1 MKLQNALKNFSNG
14 DTKLLVA
21 FQDYFNHYH
30 ENKGKFDASVSI
42 NDKKQKIEMS
52 MKDTIS
58 KLANVPSVDGIDPM
72 ILMSSPQYQW
82 ATFAVV
88 GAMVDAVLP
97 DALVDSIGMYTD
109 IRFGG
114 FGDSA
119 NFRIKPRD
127 LFVVS
132 KGTMG
137 NLSSEVKKQ
146 YDGNVTI
153 TPEFRDIT
161 VATSLYRV
169 LAGEEDM
176 AEFAM
181 KAVRSLES
189 QMTRD
194 AFNAFNTA
202 MAALP
207 TSGDGALK
215 VAGWADQTAIALAQ
229 KVSAW
234 NGGKKAVFVGTKA
247 ALASVLPTSDT
258 NYRYDFNSEYV
269 TVGSLRNF
277 KGFDVIELPQVADYT
292 TEFGLALDDTKVYV
306 LSPSSDKLIKG
317 FVEGQ
322 TISLVSQY
330 ENNADLTQLTTMKKS
345 YGFAV
350 ATSSI
355 AGVIQLS

>member
-1 MKLQNALKNFSNG
+1 MKLQNSLKNFSNG
-14 DTKLLVA
+14 DTALLVK

-30 ENKGKFDASVSI
+30 NREGKFDNSKTL
-42 NDKKQKIEMS
+42 NEKKTKLDMS
-52 MKDTIS
+52 MRETIS
-58 KLANVPSVDGIDPM
+58 KLANVPTVEGIAPEV
-72 ILMSSPQYQW
+72 LMSSPQYQW

-97 DALVDSIGMYTD
+97 DALIDSIGMYTD

-119 NFRIKPRD
+119 NFRISSRD

-137 NLSSEVKKQ
+137 NLASEIKKQ

-153 TPEFRDIT
+153 VPEFRDIT
-161 VATSLYRV
+161 VYTSLYRV
-169 LAGEEDM
+169 LSGEEDM

-181 KAVRSLES
+181 KAARSLES

-207 TSGDGALK
+207 TTGAALK
-215 VAGWADQTAIALAQ
+215 VAGWADTTALALAQ

-234 NGGKKAVFVGTKA
+234 NGGKQAIFVGTKA
-247 ALASVLPTSDT
+247 ALAKVLPTSDT
-258 NYRYDFNSEYV
+258 NYRYFLESEYV
-269 TVGSLRNF
+269 KIGYIKEF
-277 KGFDVIELPQVADYT
+277 KGFSVIELPQVADYT
-292 TEFGLALDDTKVYV
+292 TEFGLALDDTKIYV
-306 LSPSSDKLIKG
+306 LSPASDKLIKG
-317 FVEGQ
+317 FVEGS
-322 TISLVSQY
+322 TVSLVSQY